1 MALITHDIPNL
12 IGGVSQQPD
21 AIRLPN
27 QCEAQ
32 FNAISSPVRGL
43 HKRPPTQLL
52 GSSRLIENVQ
62 ADTFIH
68 SVNRDSDEQYFI
80 ALQGD
85 GSVKVFDL
93 AGASQTVTLDTADT
107 NLATYFTKQGSDPA
121 PKDLF
126 RAVTIADV
134 TFIANTKKTV
144 AMADTLSASSLQAN
158 ERLVHVKAAP
168 GNFNSCKIEIKL
180 NGTDLGFSNGK
191 RITASDLL
199 DSQQSNP
206 QQAYLGA
213 VPANE
218 FGSKHDATAVRDGD
232 FDSDNNI
239 FAGREKLKISTDT
252 QETTEQIRAFLDGK
266 TFDVITDGETVTHS
280 LSVNAASKTN
290 VVHVFCTTSDFNL
303 TISDGQS
310 NNVVAVIKDSVEK
323 FSQLPN
329 ESPHGIILEVEGN
342 PEAEIDDYYV
352 KFEADGGDPGNDIPT
367 KGRWQETTKPG
378 IKNDFNFDTMPHIIV
393 RAADGTFKVTRA
405 DGSFGATPASP
416 FTNFK
421 FSPRQVGDTL
431 TNPNPTFVDNT
442 IDDLSFFRNRLVMLS
457 GENVILSET
466 AEYFNY
472 FRTTVTQITD
482 AEVIDLAVGGTTV
495 AKLKHAIPFSD
506 RLVLFANQAQ
516 FSLQSQGVLSPL
528 TATITSQTQ
537 FEINSKVKPVVA
549 GSSLFFAFPRG
560 SNNGVKQYFKVNEVD
575 IQFDAVDVTAQVPN
589 YITGTIKDFASS
601 THEDI
606 LVTTSEQDPTTACV
620 YKYLSSGTERVL
632 SSWSKFTFG
641 GEIFSMFFVDTELYL
656 VMKYGSDL
664 FLEKIEMQTGSVDVN
679 STYTTTLDRR
689 TTINATGTSAVGE
702 GSYNPS
708 DNRTTYILNANY
720 TPSADAQAVTAEG
733 LVLTVTDRSAGQ
745 MKVSGDH
752 TGSSTAPVYVGEPYT
767 MTYEFSK
774 PILKTPNRFGQQTP
788 QVSIAGYRH
797 QIRYMTVVFDQTSFF
812 KIRVTPEYGTA
823 TEYPFSG
830 RYYSDGSSVT
840 DTLPNVDGDFRVPIF
855 AQSDRVKVELVNDGA
870 LPSAFQAALFEADVT
885 SRSRRT

>member
-52 GSSRLIENVQ
+52 GSTRLIENVQ

-85 GSVKVFDL
+85 GTVKVFDL
-93 AGASQTVTLDTADT
+93 DGNSTTPSLDTEDT
-107 NLATYFTKQGSDPA
+107 NLDTYFTKQASDPA

-134 TFIANTKKTV
+134 TFIANTKIPV
-144 AMADTLSASSLQAN
+144 EMADTLSASSLQAN

-180 NGTDLGFSNGK
+180 NGTDLGFANSK
-191 RITASDLL
+191 RNASALL
-199 DSQQSNP
+199 LNTGTDAREDFQD
-206 QQAYLGA
+206 A
-213 VPANE
+213 VAQNE
-218 FGSKHDATAVRDGD
+218 FGSKHDGIAPSSGD
-232 FDSDNNI
+232 FIDGTNL
-239 FAGREKLKISTDT
+239 FAKKEKIKISTDT

-266 TFDVITDGETVTHS
+266 TFEVTTDGVTVTHT

-352 KFEADGGDPGNDIPT
+352 KFVADGGDPGNAIPT

-378 IKNDFNFDTMPHIIV
+378 IENDFNFDTMPHIIV

-405 DGSFGATPASP
+405 DGSFGPTPASP

-431 TNPNPTFVDNT
+431 TNPNPTFVGNT

-482 AEVIDLAVGGTTV
+482 SEVIDLAVGGTTV

-575 IQFDAVDVTAQVPN
+575 IQFDAVDVSAQVPN

-620 YKYLSSGTERVL
+620 YKYLSSGNERVL

-664 FLEKIEMQTGSVDVN
+664 FLEKIEMQTGAVDVN

-689 TTINATGTSAVGE
+689 TTINATGTAVGE

-708 DNRTTYILNANY
+708 DNRTTYTLNANY
-720 TPSADAQAVTAEG
+720 TPSANAQAVTAEG

-745 MKVSGDH
+745 MKVSGNH
-752 TGSSTAPVYVGEPYT
+752 TGSPTAPVYVGEPYT

>member
-1 MALITHDIPNL
+1 M
-12 IGGVSQQPD
+12 
-21 AIRLPN
+21 
-27 QCEAQ
+27 
-32 FNAISSPVRGL
+32 
-43 HKRPPTQLL
+43 
-52 GSSRLIENVQ
+52 
-62 ADTFIH
+62 
-68 SVNRDSDEQYFI
+68 NRDSDEQYFI
-80 ALQGD
+80 ALEGD
-85 GSVKVFDL
+85 GTVKVFDL

-168 GNFNSCKIEIKL
+168 GNFNTCKIEIKL

-199 DSQQSNP
+199 DSQQNNP

-232 FDSDNNI
+232 FDSSNNI

-266 TFDVITDGETVTHS
+266 TFEVTTDGVTVTHT

-393 RAADGTFKVTRA
+393 RDSNGIFKVTRA
-405 DGSFGATPASP
+405 DGSFGPTPASP

-516 FSLQSQGVLSPL
+516 FSLQSQGVLSP
-528 TATITSQTQ
+528 
-537 FEINSKVKPVVA
+537 
-549 GSSLFFAFPRG
+549 
-560 SNNGVKQYFKVNEVD
+560 
-575 IQFDAVDVTAQVPN
+575 
-589 YITGTIKDFASS
+589 
-601 THEDI
+601 
-606 LVTTSEQDPTTACV
+606 
-620 YKYLSSGTERVL
+620 
-632 SSWSKFTFG
+632 
-641 GEIFSMFFVDTELYL
+641 
-656 VMKYGSDL
+656 
-664 FLEKIEMQTGSVDVN
+664 
-679 STYTTTLDRR
+679 
-689 TTINATGTSAVGE
+689 
-702 GSYNPS
+702 
-708 DNRTTYILNANY
+708 
-720 TPSADAQAVTAEG
+720 
-733 LVLTVTDRSAGQ
+733 
-745 MKVSGDH
+745 
-752 TGSSTAPVYVGEPYT
+752 
-767 MTYEFSK
+767 
-774 PILKTPNRFGQQTP
+774 
-788 QVSIAGYRH
+788 
-797 QIRYMTVVFDQTSFF
+797 
-812 KIRVTPEYGTA
+812 
-823 TEYPFSG
+823 
-830 RYYSDGSSVT
+830 
-840 DTLPNVDGDFRVPIF
+840 
-855 AQSDRVKVELVNDGA
+855 
-870 LPSAFQAALFEADVT
+870 
-885 SRSRRT
+885 

>member
-32 FNAISSPVRGL
+32 VNAISSPVRGL
-43 HKRPPTQLL
+43 HKRPPTQLI
-52 GSSRLIENVQ
+52 GSTRLIDAVQ

-68 SVNRDSDEQYFI
+68 SVNRDSNEQYFI
-80 ALQGD
+80 ALEGD
-85 GSVKVFDL
+85 GTVKVFDL
-93 AGASQTVTLDTADT
+93 AGASQTVTLDTEDT

-144 AMADTLSASSLQAN
+144 VMADTLSASSLQSN
-158 ERLVHVKAAP
+158 ERIVHVKNAP
-168 GNFNSCKIEIKL
+168 GNYNSCKIEIKL
-180 NGTDLGFSNGK
+180 NGTDLGFTNNK
-191 RITASDLL
+191 R
-199 DSQQSNP
+199 DSLTDSGT
-206 QQAYLGA
+206 GA
-213 VPANE
+213 VFDSSTDKNDYLAVVSANE
-218 FGSKHDATAVRDGD
+218 FGSKHDSIVPVDSALESPVWATK
-232 FDSDNNI
+232 
-239 FAGREKLKISTDT
+239 EKLKISTDT
-252 QETTEQIRAFLDGK
+252 KETTEQIRAFLSGK
-266 TFDVITDGETVTHS
+266 TFDITTDGVTVTHT
-280 LSVNAASKTN
+280 LVVNAADSKTN
-290 VVHVFCTTSDFNL
+290 VIHVYCTTADFNL
-303 TISDGQS
+303 TISDGQGG
-310 NNVVAVIKDSVEK
+310 NVVAVIKDEVEK

-329 ESPHGIILEVEGN
+329 ESPHGIILKVEGN

-352 KFEADGGDPGNDIPT
+352 KFVADGGDPGNAIPT

-378 IKNDFNFDTMPHIIV
+378 IKNDFNFDTLPHIIV

-482 AEVIDLAVGGTTV
+482 SEVIDLAVGGTTV

-506 RLVLFANQAQ
+506 RLVLFAGQAQ

-528 TATITSQTQ
+528 STTITSQTR
-537 FEINSKVKPVVA
+537 FEINTKVKPTVA

-560 SNNGVKQYFKVNEVD
+560 SNNGVKQFFKVNEVD
-575 IQFDAVDVTAQVPN
+575 IQFDAVDVSAQVPN

-606 LVTTSEQDPTTACV
+606 LVTTTEEDPTTACV

-656 VMKYGSDL
+656 VIKYGTDL
-664 FLEKIEMQTGSVDVN
+664 FLEKIEMQTGAVDGS

-689 TTINATGTSAVGE
+689 TTITSGTYNA
-702 GSYNPS
+702 S
-708 DNRTTYILNANY
+708 DNRTTYDLNDHY
-720 TPSADAQAVTAEG
+720 TPSANAQAVTAEG
-733 LVLTVTDRSAGQ
+733 LVLTITDRSAGQ
-745 MKVSGDH
+745 MKVSGNY
-752 TGSSTAPVYVGEPYT
+752 TGSSDAPVYVGEPYT

-774 PILKTPNRFGQQTP
+774 PILKAPNRFGQQTP
-788 QVSIAGYRH
+788 RVSMAGYRH

-812 KIRVTPEYGTA
+812 KIRVTPEYGEA

-830 RYYSDGSSVT
+830 RYYSDGSSIT

-855 AQSDRVKVELVNDGA
+855 AQSDRVKIELVNDGA

-885 SRSRRT
+885 SRSRRV

>member
-52 GSSRLIENVQ
+52 GSTRLIDGVQ
-62 ADTFIH
+62 DDTFIH
-68 SVNRDSDEQYFI
+68 SVNRDSNERYFI
-80 ALQGD
+80 ALEGD
-85 GSVKVFDL
+85 GTVKVFDL
-93 AGASQTVTLDTADT
+93 AGASQTVTLDTEDT

-144 AMADTLSASSLQAN
+144 EMADTLSASSLQDN

-180 NGTDLGFSNGK
+180 NGTDLGFVNSK
-191 RITASDLL
+191 RTTASSILKSVGDQ
-199 DSQQSNP
+199 DE
-206 QQAYLGA
+206 AYEAA
-213 VPANE
+213 VAQNE
-218 FGSKHDATAVRDGD
+218 FGNKHDTVSPETED
-232 FDSDNNI
+232 FDSSHNTW
-239 FAGREKLKISTDT
+239 ASRERLKISTDT

-266 TFDVITDGETVTHS
+266 TFGDNNEHS
-280 LSVNAASKTN
+280 LVVNAASKTN
-290 VVHVFCTTSDFNL
+290 VVHVYCTSTDFNL

-352 KFEADGGDPGNDIPT
+352 KFVADGGDPGNAIPT

-405 DGSFGATPASP
+405 DGSFGPTPASP

-537 FEINSKVKPVVA
+537 FEINPTVKPIVA

-575 IQFDAVDVTAQVPN
+575 IQFDAVDVSAQVPN

-606 LVTTSEQDPTTACV
+606 LVTTSEEDPTTACV
-620 YKYLSSGTERVL
+620 YKYLSSGNERVL

-664 FLEKIEMQTGSVDVN
+664 FLEKIEMQTGAVDVN

-689 TTINATGTSAVGE
+689 TAITSGT
-702 GSYNPS
+702 YNPS
-708 DNRTTYILNANY
+708 DNRTTYTLNAHY

-733 LVLTVTDRSAGQ
+733 LVLTVTDRSAGE
-745 MKVSGDH
+745 MKVSGDY
-752 TGSSTAPVYVGEPYT
+752 TGSASAPVYVGEPYT

>member
-52 GSSRLIENVQ
+52 GSTRLIENVQ

-80 ALQGD
+80 ALEGD
-85 GSVKVFDL
+85 GTVKVFDL
-93 AGASQTVTLDTADT
+93 AGASQTVTLDTEDT

-180 NGTDLGFSNGK
+180 NGTDLGFTNSKKVAAKNTLNDSPNSIQDEYEASVSN
-191 RITASDLL
+191 
-199 DSQQSNP
+199 
-206 QQAYLGA
+206 
-213 VPANE
+213 NE
-218 FGSKHDATAVRDGD
+218 FGSKHDSFALE
-232 FDSDNNI
+232 DSDVSGSNAT
-239 FAGREKLKISTDT
+239 FLKEKLKISTDSE
-252 QETTEQIRAFLDGK
+252 ETTEQIRAFLSGK
-266 TFDVITDGETVTHS
+266 TFGDNNEHFLV
-280 LSVNAASKTN
+280 VNAASKTN
-290 VVHVFCTTSDFNL
+290 VIHVYCTSTDFNL

-310 NNVVAVIKDSVEK
+310 NNVVAVLNESVEK

-329 ESPHGIILEVEGN
+329 ESPHGIIFEVEGN

-352 KFEADGGDPGNDIPT
+352 KFTADGGDPGNAIPT

-378 IKNDFNFDTMPHIIV
+378 IKNDFNFDTLPHIIV
-393 RAADGTFKVTRA
+393 RDSNGAFKVTRA
-405 DGSFGATPASP
+405 DGSFGPTPASP

-431 TNPNPTFVDNT
+431 TNPNPTFVGNT

-506 RLVLFANQAQ
+506 RLVLFAGQAQ

-575 IQFDAVDVTAQVPN
+575 IQFDAVDVSAQVPN

-620 YKYLSSGTERVL
+620 YKYLSSGNERVL

-664 FLEKIEMQTGSVDVN
+664 FLEKIEMQTGAVDVN

-689 TTINATGTSAVGE
+689 TTINATGTEVGE

-708 DNRTTYILNANY
+708 DNRTTYTLNNNY
-720 TPSADAQAVTAEG
+720 TPSANSQAVTAEG

-745 MKVSGDH
+745 MKVSGNH
-752 TGSSTAPVYVGEPYT
+752 TGSPTAPVYVGEPYT

-812 KIRVTPEYGTA
+812 KIRVTPEYGTS

>member
-52 GSSRLIENVQ
+52 GSTRLIENVQ

-80 ALQGD
+80 ALEGD
-85 GSVKVFDL
+85 GTVKVFDL
-93 AGASQTVTLDTADT
+93 DGNSTTPSLDTEDT
-107 NLATYFTKQGSDPA
+107 NLATYFRKQGSDPA

-134 TFIANTKKTV
+134 TFIANTKIPV
-144 AMADTLSASSLQAN
+144 EMADTLSASSLQAN

-180 NGTDLGFSNGK
+180 NGTDLGFTNSK
-191 RITASDLL
+191 KPTAAAIITNTGSRRADYNSSTED
-199 DSQQSNP
+199 
-206 QQAYLGA
+206 
-213 VPANE
+213 NE
-218 FGSKHDATAVRDGD
+218 FGSKHDSFALSDDDVTGSNAT
-232 FDSDNNI
+232 FKK
-239 FAGREKLKISTDT
+239 EKLKISTDT
-252 QETTEQIRAFLDGK
+252 QETAEQIRAFLSGK
-266 TFDVITDGETVTHS
+266 TFTTDNGNVTHT
-280 LSVNAASKTN
+280 LTVNAASKTN
-290 VVHVFCTTSDFNL
+290 VVHVYCTTADFNL
-303 TISDGQS
+303 TITDGQS
-310 NNVVAVIKDSVEK
+310 NNVVDVLKESVEK

-329 ESPHGIILEVEGN
+329 ESPHGIIFEVEGN

-352 KFEADGGDPGNDIPT
+352 KFAADGGDPGNAIPT

-378 IKNDFNFDTMPHIIV
+378 IENDFNFDTMPHIIV
-393 RAADGTFKVTRA
+393 RDSNGAFKVTRA

-431 TNPNPTFVDNT
+431 TNPNPTFVGNT

-482 AEVIDLAVGGTTV
+482 SEVIDLAVGGTTV

-506 RLVLFANQAQ
+506 RLVLFAGQAQ

-528 TATITSQTQ
+528 TTTITSQTR
-537 FEINSKVKPVVA
+537 FEINTKVKPTVA

-560 SNNGVKQYFKVNEVD
+560 SNNGVKQFFKVNEVD
-575 IQFDAVDVTAQVPN
+575 IQFDAVDVSAQVPN

-606 LVTTSEQDPTTACV
+606 LVTTTEEDPTTACV

-664 FLEKIEMQTGSVDVN
+664 FLEKIEMQTGAVDVN

-689 TTINATGTSAVGE
+689 TAITSGT
-702 GSYNPS
+702 YNPS
-708 DNRTTYILNANY
+708 DNRTTYTLNAHY
-720 TPSADAQAVTAEG
+720 TPSADAQAVTADG
-733 LVLTVTDRSAGQ
+733 LVLTVTDRSAGE
-745 MKVSGDH
+745 MKVSGDY
-752 TGSSTAPVYVGEPYT
+752 TGSASAPVYVGEPYT